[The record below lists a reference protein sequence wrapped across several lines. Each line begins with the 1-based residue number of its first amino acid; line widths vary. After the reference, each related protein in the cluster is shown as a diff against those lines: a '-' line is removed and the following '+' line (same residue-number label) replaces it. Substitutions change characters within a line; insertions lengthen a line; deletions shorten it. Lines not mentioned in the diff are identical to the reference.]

1 LSSAGTII
9 EHKGLTDKTVCLT
22 LDVEQDFGE
31 LLKSPCYEGI
41 DRIKEFVSFLKEKDL
56 PLTCFVQGSLFDTH
70 TDSIR
75 LFEEIDTEFELHS
88 YSHPGPSTM
97 DSRMEIEKGI
107 EAYNRFA
114 GQYPAG
120 YRSPLGAIQESD
132 YAILSENHF
141 QYDSSVFPTVR
152 PGIFNNFS
160 KPNRPFRKNGTQI
173 IEFPITVLSE
183 SIRVPIALS
192 YIKLFGCCYSTILKA
207 SRLPDLIIFDFHLHD
222 LFRLKSADLLPL
234 DEHSLM
240 YRTIFN
246 RIYRKNIDGLS
257 LFGRFL
263 QTLKGKGYRFR
274 KLIDVYEDIQK

>member
-1 LSSAGTII
+1 MSNTGTII
-9 EHKGLTDKTVCLT
+9 KHSTLKEKTVCLT

-31 LLKSPCYEGI
+31 LLKSPRYEGI
-41 DRIKEFVSFLKEKDL
+41 DRIKEFVLFIKEKDL

-70 TDSIR
+70 TESIQH
-75 LFEEIDTEFELHS
+75 FKEIDTEFELHS

-97 DSRMEIEKGI
+97 DSRLEIEKGM
-107 EAYNRFA
+107 EAYYKFTGN
-114 GQYPAG
+114 YPAG

-132 YAILSENHF
+132 YSILTENHF
-141 QYDSSVFPTVR
+141 QYDSSVFPTIR

-160 KPNRPFRKNGTQI
+160 KPNRPFRKTGTQM

-183 SIRVPIALS
+183 FIRVPIALS
-192 YIKLFGCCYSTILKA
+192 YIKLFGCCYSSILKA

-222 LFRLKSADLLPL
+222 LFPLKSADLLPL

-240 YRTIFN
+240 YRMIFN

-257 LFGRFL
+257 LFDSFI
-263 QTLKGKGYRFR
+263 QTLKRKKYRFR
-274 KLIDVYEDIQK
+274 KLIDVYEDVQK